1 MAVPRKLRCRVSRT
15 TDHGDHVYSI
25 ELEPE
30 TKPPAFRPG
39 QFLHLAIDDYDPSRF
54 WPESRVFS
62 IASPPATVPLR
73 VSYSVRGLY
82 TARMEK
88 ELAVGRQVWVKL
100 PYGDFVIDNTKPA
113 VLFAGGT
120 GITAYTTFIA
130 DLTPEYP
137 HQVFLTYG
145 ARNPGLLIYR
155 DMLEKQASSVPGFWL
170 SLFSEQR
177 AAGMH
182 TGRLSLTPVWPLIE
196 HMSGA
201 DCYISGPPE
210 MIKVVSAALR
220 AHGVNSER
228 IRIDAWE

>member
-15 TDHGDHVYSI
+15 TDHGDHVHTI

-39 QFLHLAIDDYDPSRF
+39 QFLHLALDDYDPSRF

-62 IASPPATVPLR
+62 IASPPSTLPLR
-73 VSYSVRGLY
+73 ISYSVRGRY

-88 ELAVGRQVWVKL
+88 ELATGRQVWVKL

-120 GITAYTTFIA
+120 GITAFTTFIA
-130 DLTPEYP
+130 GLTPKYP
-137 HQVFLTYG
+137 NHVFLAYG
-145 ARNPGLLIYR
+145 ARNPGLLIYH
-155 DMLEKQASSVPGFWL
+155 DMLVKKASSVSMFRL
-170 SLFSEQR
+170 SLFSEQK
-177 AAGMH
+177 AAGMYE
-182 TGRLSLTPVWPLIE
+182 GRLSLTPVWPQLG
-196 HMSGA
+196 HMTGA

-210 MIKVVSAALR
+210 MIKVLSADLR

-228 IRIDAWE
+228 IRVDTWE

>member
-1 MAVPRKLRCRVSRT
+1 M
-15 TDHGDHVYSI
+15 D
-25 ELEPE
+25 PE

-39 QFLHLAIDDYDPSRF
+39 QFLHLALDDYDPSRF

-62 IASPPATVPLR
+62 IASPASTLPLC
-73 VSYSVRGLY
+73 VSYSVRGRY

-88 ELAVGRQVWVKL
+88 ELTTGRQVWVKL

-130 DLTPEYP
+130 GLTPKYP
-137 HQVFLTYG
+137 HQVFLAYG

-155 DMLEKQASSVPGFWL
+155 GMLEKQASSVPVFGL

-177 AAGMH
+177 VAGAYE
-182 TGRLSLTPVWPLIE
+182 GRLSLTPVWPLIR
-196 HMSGA
+196 HMTGA

-210 MIKVVSAALR
+210 MIRVLSTALR
-220 AHGVNSER
+220 AQGVNSER
-228 IRIDAWE
+228 VRTDAWE

>member
-15 TDHGDHVYSI
+15 TDHGDHVYTI

-30 TKPPAFRPG
+30 AKPPAFRPG
-39 QFLHLAIDDYDPSRF
+39 QFLHLALDDYDPSRF

-62 IASPPATVPLR
+62 IASPPSSLPLR
-73 VSYSVRGLY
+73 ISYSVRGRY

-88 ELAVGRQVWVKL
+88 ELSVGRQVWVKL
-100 PYGDFVIDNTKPA
+100 PYGDFVIDNAKPA

-120 GITAYTTFIA
+120 GITAYTTFITG
-130 DLTPEYP
+130 LTPKYS
-137 HQVFLTYG
+137 HQVFLAYG

-155 DMLEKQASSVPGFWL
+155 DMQEKQAASVPVFGL

-177 AAGMH
+177 AAGMYE
-182 TGRLSLTPVWPLIE
+182 GRLSLTPVWPLIG
-196 HMSGA
+196 HMTGA
-201 DCYISGPPE
+201 DYYISGPPE
-210 MIKVVSAALR
+210 MIKVVSAELL

-228 IRIDAWE
+228 TRIDAWE